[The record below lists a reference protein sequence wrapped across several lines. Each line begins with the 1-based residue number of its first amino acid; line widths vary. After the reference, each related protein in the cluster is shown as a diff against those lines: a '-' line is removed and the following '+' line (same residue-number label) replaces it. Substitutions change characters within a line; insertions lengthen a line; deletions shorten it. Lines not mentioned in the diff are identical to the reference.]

1 MTARDRILDLMCMK
15 VGFFPR
21 VEIDAQV
28 LKYIVAAF
36 PYIIRNKGNVTG
48 IQYAVNAILKAESH
62 PDSIGIPRVVVNNK
76 NDTGPLAPYT
86 VYIYTTVSLYNKKAL
101 EEVLRYVMPTGYMY
115 QILAYIDSMD
125 DSIEQFKQ
133 SDNVKLIAANIA
145 YTSSVVS
152 NSEFNKPYDPDSINM
167 LRNLIDTTE
176 VVPITDIVFD
186 TSADNSIIL
195 DNKEDNDSA
204 LEIVY

>member
-1 MTARDRILDLMCMK
+1 
-15 VGFFPR
+15 
-21 VEIDAQV
+21 
-28 LKYIVAAF
+28 
-36 PYIIRNKGNVTG
+36 
-48 IQYAVNAILKAESH
+48 
-62 PDSIGIPRVVVNNK
+62 
-76 NDTGPLAPYT
+76 
-86 VYIYTTVSLYNKKAL
+86 
-101 EEVLRYVMPTGYMY
+101 
-115 QILAYIDSMD
+115 MD

-133 SDNVKLIAANIA
+133 SDNVKLIAANIS